1 MATAY
6 NPGIVT
12 SGLLFCFDIGNA
24 RSYPGSGSTTYDIGS
39 SGNNGTLYNTP
50 AYSSS
55 NGGYLTLNGTNN
67 YIDFGTAA
75 NLKNTTCS
83 FEAWFNP
90 NAVTGYGDG
99 AVLLNI
105 TDGTNWRN
113 GAGLSVYNGLLY
125 GGVANGTTNYSA
137 TYAIS
142 TGSWIQAVMTFNSS
156 SGAINTYTNGTLR
169 STTTGASCVFNATN
183 KLWSGWGGPGYTSYL
198 STKIACGRVYSS
210 ALTASEVLQNYNALR
225 GRFGL

>member
-1 MATAY
+1 MATNY
-6 NPGIVT
+6 NPGITV
-12 SGLLFCFDIGNA
+12 SNLLFCFDIGNP
-24 RSYPGSGSTTYDIGS
+24 RSYPASGSSLTDIGI
-39 SGNNGTLYNTP
+39 SGNNGLLYNSP
-50 AYSSS
+50 AYNSS
-55 NGGYLTLNGTNN
+55 NGGFLTLNGTNN
-67 YIDFGTAA
+67 YIDFGSAS

-113 GAGLSVYNGLLY
+113 GAGLYVYNSSLF

-137 TYAIS
+137 GYAIS
-142 TGSWIQAVMTFNSS
+142 TNNWIQAVMTFSAS
-156 SGAINTYTNGTLR
+156 SGNLKIYTNGTLR
-169 STTTGASCVFNATN
+169 NTTTGASCVFHANN

-198 STKIACGRVYSS
+198 NAKISCGRVYSTE
-210 ALTASEVLQNYNALR
+210 LTADQVFQNFNAMR